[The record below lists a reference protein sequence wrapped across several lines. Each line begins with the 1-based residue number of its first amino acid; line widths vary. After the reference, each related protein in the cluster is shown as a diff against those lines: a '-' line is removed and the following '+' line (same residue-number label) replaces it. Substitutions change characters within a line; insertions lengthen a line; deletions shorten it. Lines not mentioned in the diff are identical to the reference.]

1 MRFTRQKNDT
11 IVEVISGLF
20 IFLFVY
26 TAFSKF
32 LNFNN
37 FSAVL
42 GLSPL
47 IGGYAKA
54 VAAAIPIIELMITA
68 FLLIPKLRRFGLV
81 FSFLLI
87 TVFTIYILY
96 MVIYVPNLP
105 CSCGGVIQHMTW
117 NQHIIFNLAWLILAL
132 SGLHLMNK
140 QSYQLLVHKNRNQLL
155 QQ

>member
-1 MRFTRQKNDT
+1 MRFARSRNAT
-11 IVEVISGLF
+11 IVEVIFGLF

-32 LNFNN
+32 FDFNN
-37 FSAVL
+37 FKAVL

-47 IGGYAKA
+47 IGKHAST
-54 VAAAIPIIELMITA
+54 VAMAIPITELMIA
-68 FLLIPKLRRFGLV
+68 GLLLIPKSRRFGLI

-87 TVFTIYILY
+87 SIFTIYILY
-96 MVIYVPNLP
+96 MVMYVPNLP

-117 NQHIIFNLAWLILAL
+117 KQHIIFNIAWLVLAL
-132 SGLHLMNK
+132 TGLHLMNR
-140 QSYQLLVHKNRNQLL
+140 QSYQLLVHKTRSHLL